1 MSSGDYKLMYE
12 YSAIVTHVVDG
23 DTMDVTL
30 DLGFDILYNNRI
42 RLVGINTP
50 ESRTR
55 DLEEKA
61 RGLAA
66 KDRVLE
72 LCPVG
77 STVTVKT
84 TKDGRGKFG
93 RILGEI
99 FVPGVVQ
106 SVNQL
111 LVEEG
116 HAVEYDGGKR

>member
-1 MSSGDYKLMYE
+1 MYE
-12 YSAIVTHVVDG
+12 YKAIVRRVVDG

-42 RLVGINTP
+42 RLVGIDTP

-55 DLEEKA
+55 DLEEKE

-66 KDRVLE
+66 KERVKE

-77 STVTVKT
+77 STVTIKT
-84 TKDGRGKFG
+84 TKEGRGKFG

-99 FVPGVVQ
+99 LVPGDHPNQ
-106 SVNQL
+106 SISVNKT
-111 LVEEG
+111 LVIEG
-116 HAVEYDGGKR
+116 HAVEYFGGKK